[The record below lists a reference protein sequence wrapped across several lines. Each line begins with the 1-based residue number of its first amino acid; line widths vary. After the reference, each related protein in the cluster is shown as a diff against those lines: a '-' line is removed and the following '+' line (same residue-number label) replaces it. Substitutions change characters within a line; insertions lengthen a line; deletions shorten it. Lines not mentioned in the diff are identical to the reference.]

1 LAFVVAS
8 ILIELTPG
16 PNMGYLAVVSASYGR
31 RTGFIATLGVGL
43 GLLIVGIATAFGLA
57 TLISNSRLI
66 YEALRW
72 AGVGYLLWLAW
83 NGWRDA
89 DGTPPDQV
97 ERLNDAVFFRQG
109 LLTNLLNPKAVVF
122 FVAVLPTFVDASG
135 RVLGQTLLLSLTYV
149 AIATAIH
156 VLIVTLAGTARHL
169 LADEPRAAMLFRRG
183 LSLGLAAIAI
193 WFAVATAQ
201 P

>member
-1 LAFVVAS
+1 MAFVLAS

-31 RTGFIATLGVGL
+31 RTGYVATLGVGL
-43 GLLIVGIATAFGLA
+43 GLLIVGTATALGLA

-83 NGWRDA
+83 EGWRDA

-97 ERLNDAVFFRQG
+97 EHLKDAVFFRQG

-122 FVAVLPTFVDASG
+122 FVAVLPTFVNASG

-149 AIATAIH
+149 AIATLIH
-156 VLIVTLAGTARHL
+156 AVIVTLAGTARHL
-169 LADEPRAAMLFRRG
+169 LSEPRSAMLFRRG

-193 WFAVATAQ
+193 WFAFATAQ